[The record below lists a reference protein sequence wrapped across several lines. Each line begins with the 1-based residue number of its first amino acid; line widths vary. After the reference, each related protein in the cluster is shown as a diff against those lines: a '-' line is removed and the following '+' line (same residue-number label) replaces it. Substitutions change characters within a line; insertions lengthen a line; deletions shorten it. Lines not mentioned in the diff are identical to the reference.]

1 MLASMQ
7 AEAPQAQLE
16 GLAALFARGAVAVLT
31 GAGISTE
38 SGIPDYRGPETR
50 RRARN
55 PIQFREFMHRPE
67 ARLRYWARSMIGW
80 PKFMHARPNRGHAA
94 LTALQQEGRLSGLIT
109 QNVDGLHTDAGSRDV
124 VELHG
129 SMREVVC
136 LACHTLRDRASVQ
149 RELEERNPSFGADA
163 ELAPD
168 GDADVEDERLGRFQM
183 VDCTCGGPLKPHV
196 VFFGENVPRPRV
208 DHAMRMLDGAQA
220 LLVVGSSLAVYS
232 GLHFV
237 HAAKKRA
244 LPIAIV
250 TFGAT
255 RGDPDASLRID
266 ASAGHTLSRLHA
278 LLGAEPSQP

>member
-7 AEAPQAQLE
+7 ALSPEAQLE
-16 GLAALFARGAVAVLT
+16 GLAALFTRGKVAVLT

-55 PIQFREFMHRPE
+55 PIQFREFIARPE

-80 PKFMHARPNRGHAA
+80 PKFMRAKPNRGHAA
-94 LTALQQEGRLSGLIT
+94 LSALEQEGWLSGVIT
-109 QNVDGLHTDAGSRDV
+109 QNVDGLHTDAGTHEL

-129 SMREVVC
+129 SLREVVC
-136 LACHTLRDRASVQ
+136 LQCNTLRDRASLQ
-149 RELEERNPSFGADA
+149 RELEDRNPAFGDA

-168 GDADVEDERLGRFQM
+168 GDADVEDERLTRFQL
-183 VDCTCGGPLKPHV
+183 VNCRCGGPFKPHV

-208 DHAMRMLDGAQA
+208 DRAMASLERAKA

-232 GLHFV
+232 GLRFV
-237 HAAKKRA
+237 HVAKKRGI
-244 LPIAIV
+244 PVAIV
-250 TFGAT
+250 TYGST
-255 RGDPDASLRID
+255 RGDPDACLRID
-266 ASAGHTLSRLHA
+266 ASTGATLTELHA
-278 LLGAEPSQP
+278 LLGAPRSRP

>member
-1 MLASMQ
+1 MLAMQ
-7 AEAPQAQLE
+7 AGAPEAQLE
-16 GLAALFARGAVAVLT
+16 SLAALFARGAVAVLT

-80 PKFMHARPNRGHAA
+80 PKFMRAKPNRGHVA
-94 LTALQQEGRLSGLIT
+94 LRALEDEGWLSGLIT
-109 QNVDGLHTDAGSRDV
+109 QNVDGLHADAGSRSA

-129 SMREVVC
+129 SLREVVC
-136 LACHTLRDRASVQ
+136 LACGVLRDRAWLQ
-149 RELEERNPSFGADA
+149 HELEQRNPNFGDA

-168 GDADVEDERLGRFQM
+168 GDADVEDERLERFEL

-208 DHAMRMLDGAQA
+208 DRAMTMLEQARA

-232 GLHFV
+232 GLRFV
-237 HAAKKRA
+237 HAARKRGV
-244 LPIAIV
+244 PVAIV
-250 TFGAT
+250 TFGPT
-255 RGDPDASLRID
+255 RGDPDACLRID
-266 ASAGHTLSRLHA
+266 ASAGETLTQLHA
-278 LLGAEPSQP
+278 LLSAPR

>member
-1 MLASMQ
+1 MLAGMQ
-7 AEAPQAQLE
+7 AGEAQLE

-55 PIQFREFMHRPE
+55 PIQFRDFLHRPE

-80 PKFMHARPNRGHAA
+80 PKFMHARPNRGH
-94 LTALQQEGRLSGLIT
+94 TALHALEQEGRLSGLIT
-109 QNVDGLHTDAGSRDV
+109 QNVDGLHTDAGSRSV

-129 SMREVVC
+129 SLREVVC
-136 LACHTLRDRASVQ
+136 LACGTLHERAWLQ
-149 RELEERNPSFGADA
+149 RELEARNPNFGDA

-168 GDADVEDERLGRFQM
+168 GDADVEDERLERFEL
-183 VDCTCGGPLKPHV
+183 VHCTCGGALKPHV

-208 DHAMRMLDGAQA
+208 DTAMEILSGARA

-232 GLHFV
+232 GLRFV
-237 HAAKKRA
+237 HAAKKREI
-244 LPIAIV
+244 PVAIL
-250 TFGAT
+250 TLGTT

-266 ASAGHTLSRLHA
+266 ARAGDTLTQLHA
-278 LLGAEPSQP
+278 LLSAPR

>member
-7 AEAPQAQLE
+7 AEAPEAQLE
-16 GLAALFARGAVAVLT
+16 SLAALFTRGAVAVLT

-55 PIQFREFMHRPE
+55 PIQFRDFIHRPE

-80 PKFMHARPNRGHAA
+80 PKFTRAQPNRGHAV
-94 LTALQQEGRLSGLIT
+94 LTSLQQEGRLSGIIT
-109 QNVDGLHTDAGSRDV
+109 QNVDGLHGDAGSRDV

-136 LACHTLRDRASVQ
+136 LACNTLRDRAWLQ
-149 RELEERNPSFGADA
+149 RELEQRNPAFGDA
-163 ELAPD
+163 ESAPD
-168 GDADVEDERLGRFQM
+168 GDADVDDERLTRFQL

-208 DHAMRMLDGAQA
+208 DHAMRMLEDAQA

-232 GLHFV
+232 GLRFV

-244 LPIAIV
+244 LPVAIV

-255 RGDPDASLRID
+255 RGDPDACLRID

-278 LLGAEPSQP
+278 LLGAAPSRP